1 MAKALDEI
9 PSLSQELYHWVSSAI
24 ETVVFLSV
32 DECNEEES
40 GADDAGAE
48 YVNGSVL
55 IKTAPAMIYSLEIS
69 APGTLLESVS
79 TNITVPGTESDKEG
93 GIVIDVLLELVNTIA
108 GSLMRS
114 LEPLT
119 GAFTLEIPE
128 FEIGKP
134 VCKSA
139 FIVKK
144 YKVDDTYK
152 ITVAITKI

>member
-1 MAKALDEI
+1 MFKTLDEI
-9 PSLSQELYHWVSSAI
+9 PTLSQELCRGVSSAI
-24 ETVVFLSV
+24 ETIVFLSV
-32 DECNEEES
+32 EEYGKDEN
-40 GADDAGAE
+40 DTNNNE
-48 YVNGSVL
+48 YVNGSIL
-55 IKTAPAMIYSLEIS
+55 IKTEPAIYSFEIT
-69 APGTLLESVS
+69 APEALLESIS
-79 TNITVPGTESDKEG
+79 TNITVPGTESESEG
-93 GIVIDVLLELVNTIA
+93 GIVIDVLLELVNTIS

-134 VCKSA
+134 ISQDA
-139 FIVKK
+139 FIVEK

>member
-1 MAKALDEI
+1 MAKTLDEI
-9 PSLSQELYHWVSSAI
+9 PALSQELSRWVSSAI
-24 ETVVFLSV
+24 ETIVFLSV
-32 DECNEEES
+32 EEYNEGES
-40 GADDAGAE
+40 DVNSHE
-48 YVNGSVL
+48 YVNGSIL
-55 IKTAPAMIYSLEIS
+55 IKTAPAIYSFEIS
-69 APGTLLESVS
+69 APGALLESIS
-79 TNITVPGTESDKEG
+79 TNITVPGTKSEAEG

-108 GSLMRS
+108 GSLMRN

-134 VCKSA
+134 VSKDA

-144 YKVDDTYK
+144 YKVDDTHR